1 MLDLSTCAW
10 AAAVIWSSYPLTIE
24 RLRVLGQ
31 LVPLLQGDWAPEE
44 IAGRIDE
51 TFEDDD
57 RRWAKGL
64 MELLAAE
71 KFLDEGP
78 LDRKRLSQVTH
89 APSHDLCRAH
99 VDIAADRDDSH
110 RH

>member
-1 MLDLSTCAW
+1 MLDLHLR
-10 AAAVIWSSYPLTIE
+10 VGRRGDWSSYPLTIE

-31 LVPLLQGDWAPEE
+31 LVPLLQGDCSSEE
-44 IAGRIDE
+44 IAGRIE
-51 TFEDDD
+51 TFEEDD

-71 KFLDEGP
+71 KFLEEGP
-78 LDRKRLSQVTH
+78 QTENALPQVTR
-89 APSHDLCRAH
+89 APSYDVCRAH
-99 VDIAADRDDSH
+99 VDPAADHDDSH